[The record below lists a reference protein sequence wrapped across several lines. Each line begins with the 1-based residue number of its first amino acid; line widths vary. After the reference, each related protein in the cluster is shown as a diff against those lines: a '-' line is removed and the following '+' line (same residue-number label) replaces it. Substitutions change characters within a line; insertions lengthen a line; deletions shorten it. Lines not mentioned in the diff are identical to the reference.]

1 MGLFKFLAN
10 MFKGRDKLRTEETGE
25 STQVQH
31 ATTPAHGEIPEK
43 QAGHENKIEDSWTS
57 RITLSSADLMH
68 MAEKLKGKGEYYR
81 AEQLL
86 RDGVKDALNNQE
98 FWALLLEVEEPL
110 NRKGRAYYCI
120 EHILQMDPEN
130 EIALKKYDELKL
142 VVDGDLGYFIEY
154 KLAPEFFKLQ

>member
-10 MFKGRDKLRTEETGE
+10 LFKGRDSVRTEEVGE
-25 STQVQH
+25 PSQV
-31 ATTPAHGEIPEK
+31 TLEEKPVPGEVPQK
-43 QAGHENKIEDSWTS
+43 QAEHVNKEDCWTS
-57 RITLSSADLMH
+57 RITLSSTDLMH
-68 MAEKLKGKGEYYR
+68 MAEKLKSKGEYYR

-86 RDGVKDALNNQE
+86 RDGVKDALDNQE

-130 EIALKKYDELKL
+130 ENALKKYDELKL

-154 KLAPEFFKLQ
+154 KLAPEFFKLA